1 MLLQDAP
8 PDTLIY
14 MLVGYTILFGLPLF
28 FILSLWWRQRN
39 VEKDVEVLEEL
50 RKDKNKPHRS

>member
-8 PDTLIY
+8 PDTLIQ
-14 MLVGYTILFGLPLF
+14 MLVGYAVFLGLPLLF
-28 FILSLWWRQRN
+28 VLSLWWRQRN

-50 RKDKNKPHRS
+50 KKEKR